1 MGLSR
6 KQVVLNRLQKYNP
19 YHTFKMVKEDRTA
32 WKANYFQRIERLIEE
47 FNTCFVVSADNVGSK
62 QMQQIRIALRGK
74 GEVLMGKNTMM
85 RKALRGQMA
94 KNPNLEKLLP
104 CIVGNIGFVFTNED
118 LCEVRDIILSNK
130 KEAPAKAGAIA
141 PLDVFVPGGNTGQ
154 GPEKTSF
161 FQALAIPTKITKG
174 TIEVLSDIHLVKKDE
189 KVGASEAALLQMLN
203 IKPFHYGL
211 GINQVYDNGA
221 VFSPEILDITD
232 DDILKKFT
240 SGISNIAAASLAIGY
255 PTVASVPHSV
265 VNGFKNIAAV
275 CLEADIDIPQIA
287 TIKEFLADP
296 SKFAAAAPA
305 AESAAAAPVEEK
317 KEAAKEESG
326 SGSDDDMGFGLFD

>member
-1 MGLSR
+1 MG
-6 KQVVLNRLQKYNP
+6 
-19 YHTFKMVKEDRTA
+19 
-32 WKANYFQRIERLIEE
+32 
-47 FNTCFVVSADNVGSK
+47 
-62 QMQQIRIALRGK
+62 
-74 GEVLMGKNTMM
+74 M
-85 RKALRGQMA
+85 RKAIRGQLA
-94 KNPNLEKLLP
+94 KYPQLEKVLP
-104 CIVGNIGFVFTNED
+104 CVVGNIGFVFTNED
-118 LCEVRDIILSNK
+118 LCEIRDIILSNK
-130 KEAPAKAGAIA
+130 KEAPAKSGAIA
-141 PLDVFVPGGNTGQ
+141 PLDVFVPAGNTGQ

-174 TIEVLSDIHLVKKDE
+174 TIEILSDIHLIKQDE

-211 GINQVYDNGA
+211 IVEQVYDNGA

-255 PTVASVPHSV
+255 PTVASVPHSI
-265 VNGFKNIAAV
+265 VNGFRNLAAV
-275 CLEADIDIPQIA
+275 CLEADIDIPQIQG
-287 TIKEFLADP
+287 IKEFLADP

-305 AESAAAAPVEEK
+305 AAADAPAADAPAA
-317 KEAAKEESG
+317 EAKKEESEE

>member
-1 MGLSR
+1 
-6 KQVVLNRLQKYNP
+6 
-19 YHTFKMVKEDRTA
+19 MVREDRTA
-32 WKANYFQRIERLIEE
+32 WKQSYFQRIESLIEE
-47 FNTCFVVSADNVGSK
+47 FPTCFVVSADNVGSK

-85 RKALRGQMA
+85 RKALRGQMS
-94 KNPNLEKLLP
+94 KNPQLEKLLP

-174 TIEVLSDIHLVKKDE
+174 TIEILSDIHLIKVDE

-211 GINQVYDNGA
+211 AINSVYDNGA
-221 VFSPEILDITD
+221 VFSPAILDITD

-240 SGISNIAAASLAIGY
+240 SGISNIAAASLAMGY
-255 PTVASVPHSV
+255 PTVASVPHLV
-265 VNGFKNIAAV
+265 VNGFKNVAAV

-296 SKFAAAAPA
+296 SKFAAAA
-305 AESAAAAPVEEK
+305 APVEEAAPAAEEK
-317 KEAAKEESG
+317 KEEAKKSESE

>member
-1 MGLSR
+1 MGLFR
-6 KQVVLNRLQKYNP
+6 KQVVLFKSLKAHP
-19 YHTFKMVKEDRTA
+19 YHTAKMVREDRTA
-32 WKANYFQRIERLIEE
+32 WKTSYFQRIENLIEE
-47 FNTCFVVSADNVGSK
+47 YPTCFLVSADNVGSK

-85 RKALRGQMA
+85 RKAIRGQLN
-94 KNPNLEKLLP
+94 KYPQLEKLLP

-141 PLDVFVPGGNTGQ
+141 PLDVFVPAGNTGQ

-174 TIEVLSDIHLVKKDE
+174 MIEILSDIHLIKVDE

-211 GINQVYDNGA
+211 AINSVYDNGA
-221 VFSPEILDITD
+221 VFSPAILDITD

-240 SGISNIAAASLAIGY
+240 SGISNIAAASLAMGY
-255 PTVASVPHSV
+255 PTVASVPHLV
-265 VNGFKNIAAV
+265 VNGFKNVAAV

-296 SKFAAAAPA
+296 SKFAAAA
-305 AESAAAAPVEEK
+305 APVEESAPAAEEK
-317 KEAAKEESG
+317 KEEAKKSESE

>member
-1 MGLSR
+1 MDR
-6 KQVVLNRLQKYNP
+6 
-19 YHTFKMVKEDRTA
+19 EDRTA
-32 WKANYFQRIERLIEE
+32 WKASYFQRIERLIEE
-47 FNTCFVVSADNVGSK
+47 YPTAFIVSADNVGSK
-62 QMQQIRIALRGK
+62 QMQQIRIALRGR

-85 RKALRGQMA
+85 RKAIRGQLA
-94 KNPNLEKLLP
+94 KYPQLEKVLP
-104 CIVGNIGFVFTNED
+104 CVVGNIGFVFTNED
-118 LCEVRDIILSNK
+118 LCEIRDIILSNK
-130 KEAPAKAGAIA
+130 KEAPAKSGAIA
-141 PLDVFVPGGNTGQ
+141 PLDVFVPAGNTGQ

-174 TIEVLSDIHLVKKDE
+174 TIEILSDIHLIKKDE

-211 GINQVYDNGA
+211 IVEQVYDNGA

-255 PTVASVPHSV
+255 PTVASVPHSI
-265 VNGFKNIAAV
+265 VNGFRNLAAV

-287 TIKEFLADP
+287 GIKEYLADP

-305 AESAAAAPVEEK
+305 AVEDAPAADAPAAAAK
-317 KEAAKEESG
+317 KEESEE

>member
-1 MGLSR
+1 MGLFR
-6 KQVVLNRLQKYNP
+6 KQVVLFKSLKANP
-19 YHTFKMVKEDRTA
+19 YHTVKMVREDRTA
-32 WKANYFQRIERLIEE
+32 WKTSYFQRIEKLIEE
-47 FNTCFVVSADNVGSK
+47 FPRCFLVSADNVGSK

-85 RKALRGQMA
+85 RKAIRGQLS
-94 KNPNLEKLLP
+94 KYPQLEKLLP
-104 CIVGNIGFVFTNED
+104 CIVGNVGFVFTNED

-174 TIEVLSDIHLVKKDE
+174 TIEILSEIHLIKVDE

-211 GINQVYDNGA
+211 VINSVYDNGA

-232 DDILKKFT
+232 DDIIKKFS
-240 SGISNIAAASLAIGY
+240 SGISN
-255 PTVASVPHSV
+255 V
-265 VNGFKNIAAV
+265 AAV
-275 CLEADIDIPQIA
+275 SLEADIDIPQIQG
-287 TIKEFLADP
+287 IKEYLADP
-296 SKFAAAAPA
+296 SKFAAAA
-305 AESAAAAPVEEK
+305 
-317 KEAAKEESG
+317 
-326 SGSDDDMGFGLFD
+326 

>member
-1 MGLSR
+1 MG
-6 KQVVLNRLQKYNP
+6 
-19 YHTFKMVKEDRTA
+19 
-32 WKANYFQRIERLIEE
+32 
-47 FNTCFVVSADNVGSK
+47 
-62 QMQQIRIALRGK
+62 
-74 GEVLMGKNTMM
+74 
-85 RKALRGQMA
+85 
-94 KNPNLEKLLP
+94 
-104 CIVGNIGFVFTNED
+104 
-118 LCEVRDIILSNK
+118 
-130 KEAPAKAGAIA
+130 
-141 PLDVFVPGGNTGQ
+141 
-154 GPEKTSF
+154 
-161 FQALAIPTKITKG
+161 KITKG
-174 TIEVLSDIHLVKKDE
+174 TIEILSDIHLCKKDE

-211 GINQVYDNGA
+211 IISQVYDNGA

-265 VNGFKNIAAV
+265 VNGFKNIAAI

-287 TIKEFLADP
+287 TIKEYLADP

-305 AESAAAAPVEEK
+305 AEEVAAAPVEE
-317 KEAAKEESG
+317 ESE